1 MRQKPRVYNI
11 LSPIL
16 TLLPSHPLETWME
29 AKEAESILGAMFG
42 AIQTVVV
49 STLDSCK
56 GSKLREVETSR
67 KIIHG
72 FVDIRS
78 TFHRCRKSQR
88 GPEKEIGRRIGGD
101 ITFAAHYKFK

>member
-11 LSPIL
+11 LSPTL
-16 TLLPSHPLETWME
+16 TFLPSYPLENFMR
-29 AKEAESILGAMFG
+29 AKEAESILM
-42 AIQTVVV
+42 QTVVV

-88 GPEKEIGRRIGGD
+88 GPEKEIGRRTGGD
-101 ITFAAHYKFK
+101 ITFAAYYKFK